1 MGRGLRVSFSLTA
14 MILWAASFLGN
25 LALFAVLFIRGRAR
39 MVPWFAT
46 WVGFNLL
53 YTLALFGAYRLGTK
67 QTYVLLY
74 WGGAFLDLALQVG
87 MVLEIAR
94 YVFRR
99 GESWVGGAKNLLLR
113 SGIISVLAGALM
125 GVWMT
130 PLSTSRLDAWES
142 RVDLGATVL
151 ISMLFTAV
159 MVFSERLGV
168 SWRSVI
174 LREGYGVA
182 AWSVCSFVTDTLH
195 AYWRTAEHFSILEQ
209 LRIVF
214 YLGALGYWIVIFWLP
229 EPATLVPDAGTE
241 KSIESF
247 RRQLE

>member
-1 MGRGLRVSFSLTA
+1 MSFSLTA
-14 MILWAASFLGN
+14 MILWAACFLGN
-25 LALFAVLFIRGRAR
+25 AALFAVLFIRGRAR
-39 MVPWFAT
+39 MVPWFAA

-53 YTLALFGAYRLGTK
+53 YTLALFGAYRFGTRE
-67 QTYVLLY
+67 TYVWLY

-99 GESWVGGAKNLLLR
+99 GGAWVGAARDLLLW
-113 SGIISVLAGALM
+113 SGIVSVIAGVLM
-125 GVWMT
+125 GLWMT

-142 RVDLGATVL
+142 RVDLGATLL
-151 ISMLFTAV
+151 ICLLFTSV
-159 MVFSERLGV
+159 MVLSERLGV

-195 AYWRTAEHFSILEQ
+195 AYWRTAEHFTILEH
-209 LRIVF
+209 LRVAF
-214 YLGALGYWIVIFWLP
+214 YLGALGYWIVIFWMP
-229 EPATLVPDAGTE
+229 EPAALVLDTAT
-241 KSIESF
+241 KRSAESF

>member
-1 MGRGLRVSFSLTA
+1 MSFSLTA
-14 MILWAASFLGN
+14 MILWAACFLGN
-25 LALFAVLFIRGRAR
+25 LALIAVLIFRGRAR
-39 MVPWFAT
+39 MVPWFTA

-67 QTYVLLY
+67 QSYVLLY

-87 MVLEIAR
+87 IVFEIAR

-99 GESWVGGAKNLLLR
+99 GGAWVGGAKHLLLW
-113 SGIISVLAGALM
+113 SGGVSVVAGVLL
-125 GVWMT
+125 GLWMK

-151 ISMLFTAV
+151 ISLLFTAV
-159 MVFSERLGV
+159 MVLSERLGV

-195 AYWRTAEHFSILEQ
+195 AYWRTAEHFTILEH
-209 LRIVF
+209 LRVVF
-214 YLGALGYWIVIFWLP
+214 YLGALGYWLVIFWLP
-229 EPATLVPDAGTE
+229 EPATLVPDAATKRG
-241 KSIESF
+241 IESF

>member
-1 MGRGLRVSFSLTA
+1 MDPGVQVSFSLTA
-14 MILWAASFLGN
+14 MILWATGFLGH
-25 LALFAVLFIRGRAR
+25 LALLAVLVIRGKAR

-46 WVGFNLL
+46 WVVFNLV
-53 YTLALFGAYRLGTK
+53 YTIALFGAYRLGTK
-67 QTYVLLY
+67 QSYVLLY

-87 MVLEIAR
+87 IVLEIAR

-99 GESWVGGAKNLLLR
+99 GEAWVGGAKNLLLW
-113 SGIISVLAGALM
+113 SGIASVLIGILM
-125 GVWMT
+125 GLWMT

-151 ISMLFTAV
+151 ITLLFTAI

-195 AYWRTAEHFSILEQ
+195 AYWRTAEHFTILEH
-209 LRIVF
+209 LRVVL
-214 YLGALGYWIVIFWLP
+214 YLGALGYWMVIFWLP
-229 EPATLVPDAGTE
+229 EPPTLVLDEAT
-241 KSIESF
+241 KRSIESL

>member
-1 MGRGLRVSFSLTA
+1 MSFSFTA
-14 MILWAASFLGN
+14 MILWAACFLTN
-25 LALFAVLFIRGRAR
+25 LTLFAVLIIRGRAR
-39 MVPWFAT
+39 MVPWFST
-46 WVGFNLL
+46 WVGFNLV

-67 QTYVLLY
+67 HTYVLLY
-74 WGGAFLDLALQVG
+74 WGGAFLDLALQVAI
-87 MVLEIAR
+87 VLEIAR

-99 GESWVGGAKNLLLR
+99 GGTWVGGAKNLLLW
-113 SGIISVLAGALM
+113 SGVVSIVAGVLM
-125 GVWMT
+125 GLWMT

-151 ISMLFTAV
+151 ITLLFTAV
-159 MVFSERLGV
+159 MVFSEHLGV

-195 AYWRTAEHFSILEQ
+195 AYWRTAEHFTILEHV
-209 LRIVF
+209 RVVF
-214 YLGALGYWIVIFWLP
+214 YLGALGYWLVIFWIP
-229 EPATLVPDAGTE
+229 EPAPLVLDSAT
-241 KSIESF
+241 KRSVESF